1 MGSREFKEV
10 RILGKSIKFFWYL
23 KKQQMF
29 NRLYTLLKTEIKDR
43 TAMADLVQGFLPE
56 SWGLLLPKEL
66 MRLDLLPLLLVGRLL
81 LPERGAAGGIMTAG
95 GTLPSLVY
103 KDSISC
109 FWRLCRSW
117 ISLRCLWKISRHNSK
132 ILKPLLFKQDL
143 TIYSLISIEVLTFE
157 SLPQMYLI

>member
-1 MGSREFKEV
+1 
-10 RILGKSIKFFWYL
+10 
-23 KKQQMF
+23 MF
-29 NRLYTLLKTEIKDR
+29 HRSYTLLKTEIKDG

-109 FWRLCRSW
+109 FWRLCRS
-117 ISLRCLWKISRHNSK
+117 
-132 ILKPLLFKQDL
+132 
-143 TIYSLISIEVLTFE
+143 
-157 SLPQMYLI
+157 

>member
-1 MGSREFKEV
+1 
-10 RILGKSIKFFWYL
+10 
-23 KKQQMF
+23 MF
-29 NRLYTLLKTEIKDR
+29 HRSYTLLKTEIKDG

-117 ISLRCLWKISRHNSK
+117 ISLRCLWKINRHNSK
-132 ILKPLLFKQDL
+132 ILKPPLFKQDL
-143 TIYSLISIEVLTFE
+143 TTYSLTATEVFTFE